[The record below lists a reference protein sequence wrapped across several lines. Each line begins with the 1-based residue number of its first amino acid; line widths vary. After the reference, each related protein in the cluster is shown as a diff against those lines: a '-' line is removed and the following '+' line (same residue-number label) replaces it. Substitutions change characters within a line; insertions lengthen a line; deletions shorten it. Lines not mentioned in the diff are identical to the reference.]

1 MSSDDIKPIEEAKQE
16 EPEEQIEPVE
26 QNNII
31 NETKEEI
38 NNTIEDNKEEAITS
52 KTARL
57 AEKKITCPKCNKCM
71 NLRSYRYKHEKNCQG
86 NLEERPIK
94 AQSKP
99 KAKVK
104 AVAIQPM
111 QNEVIEETEPTYLKE
126 VKQKIIK
133 EPTQPVIMKSP
144 QEQIYDNYKLLHQEY
159 MNKKKE
165 KADNLFQNMFAGNLR
180 KKKR

>member
-1 MSSDDIKPIEEAKQE
+1 MTE
-16 EPEEQIEPVE
+16 EPENVNETANE
-26 QNNII
+26 II
-31 NETKEEI
+31 NEETSEEVNKIKTEETKQEIAKEPTKEEDEQFK
-38 NNTIEDNKEEAITS
+38 NKTDRLKNKKVKCEGCNMEMTLKTLRYSHKCAGKTEDKAV
-52 KTARL
+52 KPR
-57 AEKKITCPKCNKCM
+57 PK
-71 NLRSYRYKHEKNCQG
+71 
-86 NLEERPIK
+86 
-94 AQSKP
+94 A

-133 EPTQPVIMKSP
+133 EPTQPVIMKTP